1 MASIPKLRNLEL
13 HVVTHSGQQ
22 GVLAQDPLR
31 LANRSVFLPMGL
43 APLLELC
50 DGTRDEGALRASLA
64 VRAGVQIGPSTLE
77 QLLAQMDEALLFDND
92 RFALAYARALR
103 EFRTA
108 TMRAPTLAGLGY
120 PTDPAALR
128 AKLDSYVVNLDQS
141 DERASATDS
150 ELRGLVSPHI
160 DYDRGGPVYAG
171 VWKEAAAAIRE
182 AELVIVFGTDHMGG
196 ARLTFTHQRY
206 ATPWGVIPTANGLV
220 DHVARVLGPEAA
232 FGTELHHRTEHSVE
246 LAVVWLH
253 YMLGERECQ
262 LLPVLCGGFEPFVQ
276 GNDNPVE
283 DPELGYA
290 LGILKEAVSS
300 HRTVVVAAGDLAH
313 VGPAFGD
320 PYAIDIFEKARHR
333 TADEQLMASIC
344 EGDEEGVLQ
353 LVREERDRR
362 RVCGLP
368 PIYMA
373 LRLLGETAGRVT
385 GYTQCPADQKGDSFV
400 SICGIVFD

>member
-1 MASIPKLRNLEL
+1 MASIPKLRQLEL
-13 HVVTHSGQQ
+13 HVVTQSGQQ

-31 LANRSVFLPMGL
+31 LANRSVFLPMAL

-77 QLLAQMDEALLFDND
+77 QVLAQLDEALLLDNE
-92 RFALAYARALR
+92 RFADAYASALR

-108 TMRAPTLAGLGY
+108 TMRAPALIGRGY
-120 PTDPAALR
+120 PADPDTLKAT
-128 AKLDSYVVNLDQS
+128 LDSYLVHGDQT
-141 DERASATDS
+141 DERARVADS
-150 ELRGLVSPHI
+150 EVRGLVSPHI

-182 AELVIVFGTDHMGG
+182 AELVIVFGTDHIGG
-196 ARLTFTHQRY
+196 AKLTFTHQRY

-220 DHVARVLGPEAA
+220 DQVARVLGPERA

-283 DPELGYA
+283 DPELEPA
-290 LGILKEAVSS
+290 LSTLIDAVSS
-300 HRTVVVAAGDLAH
+300 KRTVVVAAGDLAH

-333 TADEQLMASIC
+333 TEDEKLIASIC

-353 LVREERDRR
+353 LVRDERDRR

-368 PIYMA
+368 AIYMA
-373 LRLLGETAGRVT
+373 LQLLGETAGRVT
-385 GYTQCPADQKGDSFV
+385 GYAQCPADQKGDSFV
-400 SICGIVFD
+400 SICGIVFE

>member
-13 HVVTHSGQQ
+13 HLVTQSGQQ
-22 GVLAQDPLR
+22 GVLVQDPLR
-31 LANRSVFLPMGL
+31 LANRSVFLPMAL
-43 APLLELC
+43 APLLGLC

-77 QLLAQMDEALLFDND
+77 QVLSQLDEALLLDND
-92 RFALAYARALR
+92 RFTQAYASALH

-108 TMRAPTLAGLGY
+108 TMRAPTLAGRGY
-120 PTDPAALR
+120 PADPDALK
-128 AKLDSYVVNLDQS
+128 ATLDSYLVNPDQA
-141 DERASATDS
+141 DERAGAPDSAI
-150 ELRGLVSPHI
+150 RGLVSPHI

-171 VWKEAAAAIRE
+171 VWKEAGSAISE
-182 AELVIVFGTDHMGG
+182 AELVIVFGTDHIGG

-220 DHVARVLGPEAA
+220 DQIARALGPEAA

-262 LLPVLCGGFEPFVQ
+262 LVPVLCGGFEPFVQ
-276 GNDNPVE
+276 GGDDPAE
-283 DPELGYA
+283 DAELHSA
-290 LGILKEAVSS
+290 LGILKDAASS
-300 HRTVVVAAGDLAH
+300 QRTMMVAAGDLAH

-320 PYAIDIFEKARHR
+320 GYAVDIFEKARHR
-333 TADEQLMASIC
+333 TADEQLMDSIC
-344 EGDEEGVLQ
+344 EGEEEGVLQ
-353 LVREERDRR
+353 LVRDERDRR
-362 RVCGLP
+362 RICGLP
-368 PIYMA
+368 AIYMA
-373 LRLLGETAGRVT
+373 LRLLGDTTGRVT
-385 GYTQCPADQKGDSFV
+385 GYAQCPADQKGGSFV